1 MKTLEEGAKMLLV
14 AWVKNWTM
22 RTLLGVLYD
31 NTRQKLDQEFADDC
45 AKKFPFMPNHLY
57 WYASHGGSGLEVRR
71 FIAEAYPKL
80 SDRLWDL
87 KDPKDCLKHAEYVQ
101 KQKAKDIRVKAKYG
115 HQETLERAKERREYR
130 ASTIG
135 YRESR
140 EAFKKH
146 GRSAWTTVKA
156 R

>member
-1 MKTLEEGAKMLLV
+1 MLLV
-14 AWVKNWTM
+14 GWVKNWTM
-22 RTLLGVLYD
+22 RTLLGVLCD
-31 NTRQKLDQEFADDC
+31 DVTHKLDDDFIERC
-45 AKKFPFMPNHLY
+45 VKNFPFMPNHLY
-57 WYASHGGSGLEVRR
+57 WYASHGGYGLEVRR

-101 KQKAKDIRVKAKYG
+101 KQKAKGIKAKTKYG
-115 HQETLERAKERREYR
+115 HQETLERIKERREYR
-130 ASTIG
+130 AATIG

-140 EAFKKH
+140 EAFKKY